1 MLWLVA
7 LLIQRLL
14 GYLMWPG
21 CLVNTDFPHTH
32 THIRGEKGHVYTS
45 RAHQERLSKGCREEL
60 TQQLC
65 ERLKRAPSSLFSSLF
80 IHTVSCQSES
90 NTYVCIEN
98 KALDCF
104 SRIRE
109 GRLEMEM
116 KSLASVAWGLYAH
129 LVQLNSFQ
137 WCNCKT
143 RIDDKTFWWHN
154 SAANTG
160 HVTLEIRGNMIP

>member
-32 THIRGEKGHVYTS
+32 THTHKRGKRS
-45 RAHQERLSKGCREEL
+45 RIHLQSPSGEAEQRLQGGINPTVVWEIE
-60 TQQLC
+60 
-65 ERLKRAPSSLFSSLF
+65 ASS
-80 IHTVSCQSES
+80 I
-90 NTYVCIEN
+90 NRYVCIEN

-109 GRLEMEM
+109 GRFEMEM
-116 KSLASVAWGLYAH
+116 KSLTSVAWGLYAH

-137 WCNCKT
+137 WCNCKI